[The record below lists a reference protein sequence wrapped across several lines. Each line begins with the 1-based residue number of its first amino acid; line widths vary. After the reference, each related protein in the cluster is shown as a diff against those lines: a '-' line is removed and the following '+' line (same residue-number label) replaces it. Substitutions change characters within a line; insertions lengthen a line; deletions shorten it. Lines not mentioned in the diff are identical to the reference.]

1 MSMAEQQELVD
12 VFAEFFRNY
21 YRDEL
26 GELAQK
32 YPKDKQGIKIEAK
45 DLFRKDSALLDD
57 WIENPGEMQEYA
69 EEALELVEIPVDQS
83 LEGANVHLTD
93 TNGYIDRKGVG
104 DLREDDLGKY
114 VALQC
119 QLSLV
124 AERKPRLKVAMFVCQ
139 QCAPGSVQMPQPFMD
154 TQEPHQCPHCERQ
167 GPFNIDEKASEWVDQ
182 RKVKLKSPPEQDS
195 EGEIIGYCLSELAD
209 PQGINLLEQA
219 GARVTV
225 FGRLEA
231 DMSSLFGRGQN
242 EPVPDEYFVPEAF
255 EFGKEQQDEI
265 EVDEYRADVDDW
277 TGTDNPIEIFKH
289 NIDPSLVVTDEWD
302 TALEMATVYL
312 FGAPRIDPPGADTVR
327 GDLHMLFVSDPGMNK
342 SAFSEKLAELSP
354 MAVKKDSE
362 GMSSS
367 VALTAA
373 ATQEGFGDDS
383 WTIEPGALPKANNGH
398 LILDEIDK
406 GPDGFLNGIHS
417 PLEGTQT
424 LHVEKAGKEA
434 TLSTRC
440 GFLALG
446 NPVEGRVDQYTPV
459 AEQVD
464 LHPALMSRFDLI
476 CVMSDTV
483 DSDVDRKVVSGVLD
497 SIDESARIDYGEL
510 DLEDAESV
518 SGDVPREVMK
528 AWVKIARDEIQPMM
542 TPEAKERIADFYV
555 DTRQLNGEDSDTTP
569 VTARTIPA
577 WWRMAAAYARAEH
590 SDKILQR
597 HAERAV
603 NLSKQIIGQQN
614 LDPETGEFD
623 ADRTTEAPS
632 SQKQRIEAI
641 KMALRSDGELTAAE
655 IAEKTA
661 IEQSK
666 VEHRLEKLR
675 NKNPAPC
682 IKNGDEYRWI
692 A

>member
-1 MSMAEQQELVD
+1 MSTAEQQELVN
-12 VFAEFFRNY
+12 VFTELFRDY
-21 YRDEL
+21 YRDKL

-32 YPKDKQGIKIEAK
+32 YPKDKQSITIEAE
-45 DLFRKDSALLDD
+45 DLWRKEPALLDD
-57 WIENPGEMQEYA
+57 WLANPDEMQAYA
-69 EEALELVEIPVDQS
+69 EEALSLVEIPVDQS

-93 TNGYIDRKGVG
+93 SKDYIDRKGVG
-104 DLREDDLGKY
+104 DLKESDLGEY
-114 VALQC
+114 VALRC
-119 QLSLV
+119 QLNLV
-124 AERKPRLKVAMFVCQ
+124 AERKPRLKVAVFNCQ
-139 QCAPGSVQMPQPFMD
+139 RCAPGSVELPQPFMD
-154 TQEPHQCPHCERQ
+154 TQEPQQCPECERQ
-167 GPFNIDEKASEWVDQ
+167 GPFKVDEQASEWVDQ
-182 RKVKLKSPPEQDS
+182 RKVKLKSPPEMDS
-195 EGEIIGYCLSELAD
+195 EGEIIGYCLGEMAD
-209 PQGINLLEQA
+209 PGGVNLIERA
-219 GARVTV
+219 GSRVTV
-225 FGRLEA
+225 FGKLEA

-255 EFGKEQQDEI
+255 EFGTEQQDELDVEEHRS
-265 EVDEYRADVDDW
+265 EVADW
-277 TGTDNPIEIFKH
+277 TSTDNPIEIFKR
-289 NIDPSLVVTDEWD
+289 NIDPSLVVTDGWD

-424 LHVEKAGKEA
+424 LHVEKAGKET

-446 NPVEGRVDQYTPV
+446 NPVEGRVNQYDPL

-476 CVMSDTV
+476 CAMSDTPDKEV
-483 DSDVDRKVVSGVLD
+483 DTEVASGVLD
-497 SIDESARIDYGEL
+497 SIDESARIEHG
-510 DLEDAESV
+510 DLELSEAENV
-518 SGDVPREVMK
+518 SGDVPRAVMK
-528 AWVKIARDEIQPMM
+528 AWVKIAREEIQPMM
-542 TPEAKERIADFYV
+542 TPEAKDRLAEFYV
-555 DTRQLNGEDSDTTP
+555 DSRQLNGENSDTTP
-569 VTARTIPA
+569 VTARKLPSG
-577 WWRMAAAYARAEH
+577 WRISAAYARAEH
-590 SDKILQR
+590 SDKILKR
-597 HAERAV
+597 HADRAV
-603 NLSKQIIGQQN
+603 ELSQQIIGQQN
-614 LDPETGEFD
+614 LDPDTGEFD
-623 ADRTTEAPS
+623 ADRTTETPS

-641 KMALRSDGELTAAE
+641 KVALRSHDELTVAE
-655 IAEKTA
+655 VAEKTN
-661 IEQSK
+661 IDESK
-666 VEHRLEKLR
+666 VQHRLEKLH
-675 NKNPAPC
+675 NKNPPPV
-682 IKNGDEYRWI
+682 IQNGDEYRWI

>member
-12 VFAEFFRNY
+12 AFAAFYRDY

-45 DLFRKDSALLDD
+45 DLYRKDPSLLDD
-57 WIENPGEMQEYA
+57 WISNPDRMQSYA

-83 LEGANVHLTD
+83 LEGAGVHLTD
-93 TNGYIDRKGVG
+93 TNDYIDRKGVG
-104 DLREDDLGKY
+104 DLRESDLGTY

-124 AERKPRLKVAMFVCQ
+124 AERKPRLKVAVFDCQ
-139 QCAPGSVQMPQPFMD
+139 QCSVGSVKIPQPFMD
-154 TQEPHQCPHCERQ
+154 THEPHTCPDCDRK
-167 GPFNIDEKASEWVDQ
+167 GPFNIDESESEWVDQ
-182 RKVKLKSPPEQDS
+182 RKVKLQSPPEMDAD
-195 EGEIIGYCLSELAD
+195 GEIIGYCLGDLAD
-209 PQGINLLEQA
+209 PDGTNLLEQA

-225 FGRLEA
+225 FGKLEA

-242 EPVPDEYFVPEAF
+242 EPVPDEYFIPEAF
-255 EFGKEQQDEI
+255 EFGRQHQDEI
-265 EVDEYRADVDDW
+265 DIEEHRSEVADW
-277 TGTDNPIEIFKH
+277 TSTDSPIEVFKR
-289 NIDPSLVVTDEWD
+289 NIDPSLVVTDNWD
-302 TALEMATVYL
+302 AALEMATVYL
-312 FGAPRIDPPGADTVR
+312 FGAPRVDPPGADTVR

-354 MAVKKDSE
+354 KAVKKDSE

-373 ATQEGFGDDS
+373 ATREGFGDDS

-424 LHVEKAGKEA
+424 LHVEKAGKET

-446 NPVEGRVDQYTPV
+446 NPVEGRLDEYQPL

-476 CVMSDTV
+476 CGMSDHP
-483 DSDVDRKVVSGVLD
+483 DSDVDREVADGVLD
-497 SIDESARIDYGEL
+497 SIDESARIDHG
-510 DLEDAESV
+510 DLELAEAENV
-518 SGDVPREVMK
+518 SGDVPRDVMK
-528 AWVKIARDEIQPMM
+528 AWVKIAREEIHPMM
-542 TPEAKERIADFYV
+542 TPEAKERLADFYV
-555 DTRQLNGEDSDTTP
+555 DTRQLNGEESDKVA
-569 VTARTIPA
+569 VTARKLPSG
-577 WWRMAAAYARAEH
+577 WRISAAYARAEH
-590 SDKILQR
+590 SEKILKR
-597 HAERAV
+597 HADRAV
-603 NLSKQIIGQQN
+603 NLSKQIIGNQN
-614 LDPETGEFD
+614 LDPDTGEFD

-632 SQKQRIEAI
+632 SQKQRIESI
-641 KMALRSDGELTAAE
+641 KAVLRSDGKQTAGE
-655 IAEKTA
+655 IAEKTN
-661 IEQSK
+661 IELSK

-675 NKNPAPC
+675 NKNPAPLV
-682 IKNGDEYRWI
+682 KNGDTYRWI